1 MGEDMQMLHGWN
13 MWEKE
18 YQPGNFLFDSFR
30 DNENIGNDQI
40 KRQDVYMTYE
50 KYPFFTCEM
59 GVGVQNTYH
68 RRLSIDPFR
77 RVGYD
82 DSQTWFR
89 I

>member
-1 MGEDMQMLHGWN
+1 MIPLWGGYADAPWVEHVG
-13 MWEKE
+13 KE

-68 RRLSIDPFR
+68 RRLSIDPL
-77 RVGYD
+77 D
-82 DSQTWFR
+82 A
-89 I
+89 